1 MALLFNGRALADVEV
16 DGVDRRDAPD
26 FCDAFICN
34 ARWADTGEQL
44 DDDELELI
52 NEDGDLVYDA
62 VQRNLY

>member
-1 MALLFNGRALADVEV
+1 MALLFKGRALADVEI
-16 DGVDRRDAPD
+16 DGVDHRDAPD

-44 DDDELELI
+44 ADDELELV

-62 VQRNLY
+62 VQHHLY